1 VNILHRFVLAG
12 LVLFMVTQVAHA
24 ALFDDEEARKRIDA
38 TNQRLSAMQ
47 RQIDDRLLLL
57 EQQAKS
63 GGLADLA
70 TQIQLLQGDMAKLR
84 GQIEVV
90 TYELEQSQK
99 RQRDLYVDLDTR
111 LRKMEAA
118 AASAAESA
126 NAANAANAANPANT
140 ASTGTPPAGNAT
152 VVAPPAA
159 TVAAPPPATVAAPPT
174 TVAVAPPVRNS
185 SDGVAEQRA
194 YDAALDLFKRGDY
207 QGAITGFGS
216 FIKTYPRSPLGFGES
231 DNLVPRPIEQ
241 RRCLDQRILAVPAGQ
256 RHGAALVRLVGAQA
270 RDPGRSAGK
279 GAIERFDLADVTA
292 AKARLLA
299 VIEAVDPGIV
309 DHSRQG
315 AGIGVEG
322 SDPDAVFFLGSGPG
336 FIGFGE
342 KPTGI
347 ERGDLNL
354 EPVREN
360 EVADRLVFDTEAGR
374 EYDLPGDH
382 LAQGDQSLERGCA
395 GDTRNRGFRRRR
407 RQRSCP
413 LRRWLLRRISLQHGI
428 VLRSPSPVILRA

>member
-1 VNILHRFVLAG
+1 MNILHRFVLAG
-12 LVLFMVTQVAHA
+12 LVLFMVTQAAHA

-216 FIKTYPRSPLGFGES
+216 FIKTYPRSPLASSAQFWIGNAQYARRDYRGS
-231 DNLVPRPIEQ
+231 IVTQ
-241 RRCLDQRILAVPAGQ
+241 RQLLKDYPDSSKAPD
-256 RHGAALVRLVGAQA
+256 ALLNIASAQA
-270 RDPGRSAGK
+270 DMGDNAAARRTLEELIAKYPKSDAGTRAK
-279 GAIERFDLADVTA
+279 QRLGAR
-292 AKARLLA
+292 
-299 VIEAVDPGIV
+299 
-309 DHSRQG
+309 
-315 AGIGVEG
+315 
-322 SDPDAVFFLGSGPG
+322 
-336 FIGFGE
+336 
-342 KPTGI
+342 
-347 ERGDLNL
+347 
-354 EPVREN
+354 
-360 EVADRLVFDTEAGR
+360 
-374 EYDLPGDH
+374 
-382 LAQGDQSLERGCA
+382 
-395 GDTRNRGFRRRR
+395 
-407 RQRSCP
+407 
-413 LRRWLLRRISLQHGI
+413 
-428 VLRSPSPVILRA
+428 

>member
-1 VNILHRFVLAG
+1 VQGDIRVNILHRFVLAG

-111 LRKMEAA
+111 LRKMETA

-126 NAANAANAANPANT
+126 NAANAANPPNT
-140 ASTGTPPAGNAT
+140 ASTGTPAAGNAT

-159 TVAAPPPATVAAPPT
+159 PVAAPPT

-185 SDGVAEQRA
+185 TDGVAEQRA

-207 QGAITGFGS
+207 QGAITGFGT
-216 FIKTYPRSPLGFGES
+216 FIKTYPRSPLASSAQFWIGNAQYARRDYRGS
-231 DNLVPRPIEQ
+231 IVTQ
-241 RRCLDQRILAVPAGQ
+241 RQLLKDYPDSSKAPD
-256 RHGAALVRLVGAQA
+256 ALLNIASAQA
-270 RDPGRSAGK
+270 DMGDNAAARRTLEELIAKYPKSDAGTRAK
-279 GAIERFDLADVTA
+279 QRLGAR
-292 AKARLLA
+292 
-299 VIEAVDPGIV
+299 
-309 DHSRQG
+309 
-315 AGIGVEG
+315 
-322 SDPDAVFFLGSGPG
+322 
-336 FIGFGE
+336 
-342 KPTGI
+342 
-347 ERGDLNL
+347 
-354 EPVREN
+354 
-360 EVADRLVFDTEAGR
+360 
-374 EYDLPGDH
+374 
-382 LAQGDQSLERGCA
+382 
-395 GDTRNRGFRRRR
+395 
-407 RQRSCP
+407 
-413 LRRWLLRRISLQHGI
+413 
-428 VLRSPSPVILRA
+428 